1 MSDINKIMEA
11 YLGMVSAPQVEE
23 TLEEKKIGNMGPY
36 GMATIT
42 KALAANGIKGA
53 KVIGVKDFL
62 RKSGTVNEE
71 VEEELDEACGK
82 KHYKEER
89 EECPKCEGEGC
100 DHCDGKG
107 YHEKEVNE
115 AVWTPQQVKSVA
127 QLDKEFASMLAKKG
141 INPNSQEASK
151 LWSAN
156 FKKRMNDIFESVDL
170 EEKKLDPVDDA
181 ENDKKFKNRK
191 DKDIDNDGDV
201 DSSDEYLHKRRKAT
215 DDAIDGGKKPAKESA
230 QVDEVSAE
238 LAKAAFKSRAKRI
251 DDLEK
256 EKGKETNKQGRAQ
269 IDKEIGSQDKKLA
282 RSHAKSGSD
291 KPLNKSYDDA
301 VKDKD
306 TRSPSQKY
314 ADYKKDGGNLSMD
327 DWKKRQRES
336 FDLDLSLSFAEMW
349 QQMQEAID
357 PKKGA
362 TAPEK
367 HDDHSSEHDK
377 KVIAQHKKSD
387 KKVEDQEEKSHDSVF
402 KAAGKDMKQAP
413 ARSGADNLS
422 NGDKKIINPVKK

>member
-11 YLGMVSAPQVEE
+11 YLGMVSEPQVEE

-53 KVIGVKDFL
+53 KAIGVKDFL

-82 KHYKEER
+82 KSYKEGQ

-100 DHCDGKG
+100 DHCDNKG
-107 YHEKEVNE
+107 YHEV
-115 AVWTPQQVKSVA
+115 S
-127 QLDKEFASMLAKKG
+127 
-141 INPNSQEASK
+141 
-151 LWSAN
+151 
-156 FKKRMNDIFESVDL
+156 
-170 EEKKLDPVDDA
+170 EKKLDPVDDK

-201 DSSDEYLHKRRKAT
+201 DSSDEYLHKRRAAT
-215 DDAIDGGKKPAKESA
+215 DDAIDAKDDEENPVKKNPKTA
-230 QVDEVSAE
+230 
-238 LAKAAFKSRAKRI
+238 
-251 DDLEK
+251 
-256 EKGKETNKQGRAQ
+256 
-269 IDKEIGSQDKKLA
+269 DKK
-282 RSHAKSGSD
+282 SEISKI
-291 KPLNKSYDDA
+291 
-301 VKDKD
+301 
-306 TRSPSQKY
+306 
-314 ADYKKDGGNLSMD
+314 
-327 DWKKRQRES
+327 ES
-336 FDLDLSLSFAEMW
+336 LDLRSDFEKMWSEMA
-349 QQMQEAID
+349 EAID

-367 HDDHSSEHDK
+367 HDDHSSDHDK

-387 KKVEDQEEKSHDSVF
+387 KKVEDQEEKSHDTVF

-422 NGDKKIINPVKK
+422 NGDKSIVNPVKGK

>member
-1 MSDINKIMEA
+1 MMSDINKIMEA
-11 YLGMVSAPQVEE
+11 YLGMVSAPQVED

-53 KVIGVKDFL
+53 KAIGVKDFL

-82 KHYKEER
+82 KHYKEGR
-89 EECPKCEGEGC
+89 VECTKCEGKGC
-100 DHCDGKG
+100 DHCDNKG
-107 YHEKEVNE
+107 YHEV
-115 AVWTPQQVKSVA
+115 S
-127 QLDKEFASMLAKKG
+127 
-141 INPNSQEASK
+141 
-151 LWSAN
+151 
-156 FKKRMNDIFESVDL
+156 
-170 EEKKLDPVDDA
+170 EKKLDPVDDA
-181 ENDKKFKNRK
+181 ENDKKFKDRK

-238 LAKAAFKSRAKRI
+238 LAKAAFKARAKRI

-256 EKGKETNKQGRAQ
+256 EKEKETNKQGRAQ
-269 IDKEIGSQDKKLA
+269 IDKEIDSQDKKLA

-291 KPLNKSYDDA
+291 KPLNKSYNDA

-306 TRSPSQKY
+306 TRSDSQKY
-314 ADYKKDGGNLSMD
+314 ADYKKDGGKLSMD
-327 DWKKRQRES
+327 DWKKRQHEALE
-336 FDLDLSLSFAEMW
+336 LDLSQSFAEMW
-349 QQMQEAID
+349 KQMQEAID

-362 TAPEK
+362 TASEK
-367 HDDHSSEHDK
+367 HDDHSSDHDK

-387 KKVEDQEEKSHDSVF
+387 KKVEDQEEKSHDTVF

-422 NGDKKIINPVKK
+422 NGDKTIVNPVKK

>member
-23 TLEEKKIGNMGPY
+23 TLDEAVNMGPWNR
-36 GMATIT
+36 GAINKAMA
-42 KALAANGIKGA
+42 KAGIKGPQA
-53 KVIGVKDFL
+53 KAFIAAL
-62 RKSGTVNEE
+62 RVSGTVAEE

-107 YHEKEVNE
+107 YHE
-115 AVWTPQQVKSVA
+115 
-127 QLDKEFASMLAKKG
+127 
-141 INPNSQEASK
+141 I
-151 LWSAN
+151 
-156 FKKRMNDIFESVDL
+156 

-201 DSSDEYLHKRRKAT
+201 DSSDEYLHKKRAAT
-215 DDAIDGGKKPAKESA
+215 DDAIDAKKKGKVS
-230 QVDEVSAE
+230 EVSAD
-238 LAKAAFKSRAKRI
+238 LAKAAAKADKVKI
-251 DDLEK
+251 NTDD
-256 EKGKETNKQGRAQ
+256 
-269 IDKEIGSQDKKLA
+269 DEIIKKRLD
-282 RSHAKSGSD
+282 RK
-291 KPLNKSYDDA
+291 
-301 VKDKD
+301 
-306 TRSPSQKY
+306 
-314 ADYKKDGGNLSMD
+314 KKDPV
-327 DWKKRQRES
+327 ES
-336 FDLDLSLSFAEMW
+336 LEIDLSKSFVEMW
-349 QQMQEAID
+349 QEMQEAID

-387 KKVEDQEEKSHDSVF
+387 KKIEDEEEKAHDVVF

-413 ARSGADNLS
+413 ARSGADKLS
-422 NGDKKIINPVKK
+422 NGDKTIVNPVKK